1 MTLKRVHAV
10 VCLLGLWLVIAGC
23 GAGKTAEPAAEAAP
37 PPGQSEITP
46 QPDTEEAAGEA
57 DAGTTAPDGKQD
69 MHGSAGELYRLAFE
83 AMFSMDEA
91 LNSDI
96 KYIALDLSDLQQLTD
111 SDRRHI
117 LASFAFRE
125 VEVRDTTMEELKK
138 EEPEFKET
146 MVLQGVLLK
155 IEKVE
160 LGEDYA
166 VIEGSKYRSG
176 TGAIGAKITLELKDG
191 AWSITKSEM
200 TWIS

>member
-1 MTLKRVHAV
+1 MSLKRVNAV
-10 VCLLGLWLVIAGC
+10 LCLLGLWLVIAGC
-23 GAGKTAEPAAEAAP
+23 GAGETAEPAAKAAP
-37 PPGQSEITP
+37 PGPSESTP
-46 QPDTEEAAGEA
+46 QPNTKDAAGETG
-57 DAGTTAPDGKQD
+57 AGTTAPDGKQD

-91 LNSDI
+91 LHSDI

-111 SDRRHI
+111 ADRRHI
-117 LASFAFRE
+117 LASFAFQE
-125 VEVRDTTMEELKK
+125 AEVRDTTMEELKK

-146 MVLQGVLLK
+146 PMLQGVLLK

-160 LGEDYA
+160 LGEDSA

-191 AWSITKSEM
+191 AWSVAKSEM